1 MKRGPIIAGCL
12 WACCYVVTVTSNGP
26 KLKVGSN
33 PRHKIQLHSY
43 KTEQGH
49 QVSNQKPTP
58 SLEREP
64 HSTFKRF
71 RCIFAFT
78 LQHYHHCIQWV
89 SINIDS
95 DALKLSTCCL
105 PRSMALAVRTDLIPP
120 ASYAILL
127 QFWVKK
133 HINTLSSYIL
143 VYNNNE
149 HCEASMHWTVRY
161 LWNHSTQ
168 GYIAKKKFVT
178 INSIVM
184 LAACH
189 GVVPHNL
196 AIFLPPRSYSAKQL
210 DHRLSLNTD
219 SPYMRPL
226 WK

>member
-1 MKRGPIIAGCL
+1 MDAVKGVICKTTVWDTNINAWLRVFYICVCGNGGDTLRIAIIQ
-12 WACCYVVTVTSNGP
+12 T
-26 KLKVGSN
+26 
-33 PRHKIQLHSY
+33 R
-43 KTEQGH
+43 
-49 QVSNQKPTP
+49 
-58 SLEREP
+58 
-64 HSTFKRF
+64 
-71 RCIFAFT
+71 
-78 LQHYHHCIQWV
+78 IQWV